1 MFSRHTT
8 QQLKQAIAF
17 MLGCVVPGASWTPS
31 LSPIANAGCVVPGAS
46 WTPSLSPIAN
56 AINERGYNDTARR
69 VLEEKSY

>member
-17 MLGCVVPGASWTPS
+17 ML
-31 LSPIANAGCVVPGAS
+31 GCVVPGAS

>member
-17 MLGCVVPGASWTPS
+17 MLGCVVPGASWTP
-31 LSPIANAGCVVPGAS
+31 IVPGAS

>member
-1 MFSRHTT
+1 MFSRQHTI

-31 LSPIANAGCVVPGAS
+31 LSPIATS
-46 WTPSLSPIAN
+46 

-69 VLEEKSY
+69 VLEEKSI

>member
-17 MLGCVVPGASWTPS
+17 MLGCVVPSTSWTPS
-31 LSPIANAGCVVPGAS
+31 LS
-46 WTPSLSPIAN
+46 
-56 AINERGYNDTARR
+56 INERGYNDARR